1 MTSNRRLIEDFI
13 PIREISAQAAR
24 EKSIRKGHISTLHL
38 WWARR
43 PLVAAR
49 AAVFASLVAAP
60 ETYQKRT
67 CLKKTMIELCRW
79 EAGEP
84 TITNAR
90 KKILEA
96 QRDRLNLPAD
106 TPLNEVPPP
115 KVLDMFAGGGAIPL
129 EALRLGC
136 ETYAIDL
143 NPVAHIIELCTL
155 VYPQK
160 YGKKLALE
168 VEKWGNWVIENV
180 RAEIGDLYP
189 SIKVGEILPEKF
201 EQTELLSSF
210 VPSCLGGEKTTKTP
224 RYQAKMLTP
233 VAYLWTR
240 TVKCPNPACGA
251 SVPLVRQTWLCK
263 KKGKYVALKVIPNQQ
278 TKQVE
283 FEVVEATTEKDLGFD
298 PAAGSSRGN
307 STCRHCGTTVDV
319 NYVKKEG
326 VTDRIHQQLMSI
338 VCTTPGAEGKTYL
351 AGKQYECYVP
361 DTTELKNRIETLC
374 QETDLTLPNEP
385 LPNYGVLGFRVQPY
399 GLLKWSDLFTSRQ
412 LLALMTFVKWVRL
425 AHEKMMHAGYEEEFG
440 KAIAT
445 YLGVMCDRIADYNSS
460 ITSWHNTGEKT
471 SHTFTRQA
479 LPMVW
484 DFAEI
489 NPLGNASGNA
499 EGALTWILKVICQE
513 SNSGSP
519 GNIKR
524 GSAMALPVD
533 PESLNGSL
541 DAVITDPP
549 YFDSVPYAD
558 LSDFFYVWLKRS
570 IGYLYPE
577 HFSGQLTPKKNEAI
591 MEPSRHG
598 GNKIQAAK
606 AYEDMM
612 HQSFC
617 EASRVLKSG
626 GVMVVVYAH
635 KTTSGWVTLIDSLRR
650 AGFTITEA
658 WPLDTEMGARLR
670 GQNSAALASSIFLVT
685 RKRFLPWCLGGE
697 TTTETPR
704 HEGSLVGDY
713 AMEVKPQLAQI
724 VKERVKTLMEEG
736 VTGADL
742 VIACIGAGLRAY
754 TQFDRVELP
763 NGDELD
769 AQTFL
774 DEVQKEVLEA
784 ILTDVLL
791 CDKRGVSA
799 VDKPT
804 QYYILG
810 RYEYGEAIVD
820 FDEANTLARGVGVEL
835 DGAGGL
841 TNGKLA
847 LVKKTKNQVQLRD
860 YSDRGSYEDL
870 GIQKPEKQQSI
881 NVETQSQGGVPT
893 LIDILHRLLWLA
905 EKKPQDIP
913 NFLALAMPDANHL
926 RLVAQALAGRTL
938 ISNSGQEV
946 ALNPRTQE
954 QRAID
959 TLLASWKRLVE
970 ENLFTQSR

>member
-1 MTSNRRLIEDFI
+1 MILNRRLIEDFI

-67 CLKKTMIELCRW
+67 CLKKTMIDLCRW
-79 EAGEP
+79 EVGEQ
-84 TITNAR
+84 TIAR
-90 KKILEA
+90 ARRKILEA
-96 QRDRLNLPAD
+96 QRERLNLPAD
-106 TPLNEVPPP
+106 THLNEVPPP
-115 KVLDMFAGGGAIPL
+115 KVLDIFAGGGAIPL

-160 YGKKLALE
+160 YGKKLADE
-168 VEKWGNWVIENV
+168 VEKWGKWVIENV

-189 SIKVGEILPEKF
+189 PIKVGEVLLEEF
-201 EQTELLSSF
+201 EQIELLPKSKPKQLS
-210 VPSCLGGEKTTKTP
+210 LAKT
-224 RYQAKMLTP
+224 LTP

-263 KKGKYVALKVIPNQQ
+263 KSKKYVALNVIPNYE

-283 FEVVEATTEKDLGFD
+283 FQVVESTTEKGLGFD
-298 PAAGSSRGN
+298 PTAGSSRGN
-307 STCRHCGTTVDV
+307 SVCRHCGTTLDV
-319 NYVKKEG
+319 KYVKKEG
-326 VTDRIHQQLMSI
+326 LVGRIDQQFMAI
-338 VCTTPGAEGKTYL
+338 VCTTAGEKGKTYL
-351 AGKQYECYVP
+351 AGKEYEYYTSEP
-361 DTTELKNRIETLC
+361 DTFKNRLNQVCE
-374 QETDLTLPNEP
+374 ETDLSVPNEFIEKINTLNFQVP
-385 LPNYGVLGFRVQPY
+385 LY
-399 GLLKWSDLFTSRQ
+399 GLLEFKNLFTSRQ

-425 AHEKMMHAGYEEEFG
+425 AHEEMVQQGYEEDLG

-445 YLGVMCDRIADYNSS
+445 YLGIMCDRIADYNSS

-484 DFAEI
+484 DFVEI

-499 EGALTWILKVICQE
+499 EGALSWILKVITQE
-513 SNSGSP
+513 SKNRLP
-519 GNIKR
+519 GNCQR
-524 GSAMALPVD
+524 GSATALPF
-533 PESLNGSL
+533 ESSSL

-549 YFDSVPYAD
+549 YFGSISYAE

-570 IGYLYPE
+570 IGHLYPE
-577 HFSGQLTPKKNEAI
+577 HFSGQLTPKKTEAI
-591 MEPSRHG
+591 MAPWRHG
-598 GNKIQAAK
+598 GDKVKAAK
-606 AYEDMM
+606 AYEDKM
-612 HQSFC
+612 HQAFC
-617 EASRVLKSG
+617 ESSRVLKLG

-635 KTTSGWVTLIDSLRR
+635 KTTSGWVTLIDSIRR

-658 WPLDTEMGARLR
+658 WPLDTEMKARSVA
-670 GQNSAALASSIFLVT
+670 QNTAALASSIFLVA
-685 RKRFLPWCLGGE
+685 RKR
-697 TTTETPR
+697 TDST
-704 HEGSLVGDY
+704 VGDY
-713 AMEVKPQLAQI
+713 ATEVKPQLAEI

-774 DEVQKEVLEA
+774 DEVQKEVLET

-810 RYEYGEAIVD
+810 RYEYGEAIVE

-835 DGAGGL
+835 DGPGGL
-841 TNGKLA
+841 TDGKLA

-860 YSDRGSYEDL
+860 YSERGSYEDL
-870 GIQKPEKQQSI
+870 GILKSANSYQLMANGTISNEQLAISNQQLTI
-881 NVETQSQGGVPT
+881 NPT

-913 NFLALAMPDANHL
+913 NFLSLAMPDANQL

-938 ISNSGQEV
+938 ISNTGQEV
-946 ALNPRTQE
+946 TITPRTQE

-970 ENLFTQSR
+970 ENLFTQSK

>member
-67 CLKKTMIELCRW
+67 CLKKTMIDLCRW
-79 EAGEP
+79 EAGET
-84 TITNAR
+84 TIKDAR
-90 KKILEA
+90 RKILEA
-96 QRDRLNLPAD
+96 QRERLNLPDD

-160 YGKKLALE
+160 YGKKLADE

-189 SIKVGEILPEKF
+189 PIKVGEVLPEKF
-201 EQTELLSSF
+201 EQTELLPQSKPKQLS
-210 VPSCLGGEKTTKTP
+210 LAKT
-224 RYQAKMLTP
+224 LTP

-263 KKGKYVALKVIPNQQ
+263 KKGKYVALKVIPNDQ
-278 TKQVE
+278 TKRVE
-283 FEVVEATTEKDLGFD
+283 FEVVEATTEKALGFD
-298 PAAGSSRGN
+298 PDAGSSRGN
-307 STCRHCGTTVDV
+307 STCRHCGTTIPSKP
-319 NYVKKEG
+319 YIQAQGKAGKMG
-326 VTDRIHQQLMSI
+326 HQMMAI
-338 VCTTPGAEGKTYL
+338 VCTTPGTNGKTYL
-351 AGKQYECYVP
+351 SGKTFEEYVP
-361 DTTELKNRIETLC
+361 DEAAVRNRLEQLIE
-374 QETDLTLPNEP
+374 ETGVSTPNEP
-385 LPNYGVLGFRVQPY
+385 VKVWSGVFNAPLY
-399 GLLKWSDLFTSRQ
+399 GLDQFEKLFTPRQ

-425 AHEKMMHAGYEEEFG
+425 AHEKMMHAGYEEELG

-445 YLGVMCDRIADYNSS
+445 YLGVMCDRLADYNSS
-460 ITSWHNTGEKT
+460 ITHWHNTRELIGN
-471 SHTFTRQA
+471 TFARQA

-499 EGALTWILKVICQE
+499 EGALTWILQVINQE
-513 SNSGSP
+513 SNSGTP
-519 GNIKR
+519 GNLKR
-524 GSAMALPVD
+524 GSAMALPID
-533 PESLNGSL
+533 PESLNASL

-570 IGYLYPE
+570 IGHLYPE

-598 GNKIQAAK
+598 GNKTTAAK

-617 EASRVLKSG
+617 EANRVLKSG

-670 GQNSAALASSIFLVT
+670 GQNSAALASSIFLVA
-685 RKRFLPWCLGGE
+685 RKRE
-697 TTTETPR
+697 K
-704 HEGSLVGDY
+704 SDVGDY
-713 AMEVKPQLAQI
+713 AMEVRPQLAEI

-769 AQTFL
+769 AQSFL
-774 DEVQKEVLEA
+774 DEVQKEVLET

-810 RYEYGEAIVD
+810 RYEYGEAIVE

-841 TNGKLA
+841 TDGKLA
-847 LVKKTKNQVQLRD
+847 LVKKTKNQVHLRD
-860 YSDRGSYEDL
+860 YSDRGSHEDL
-870 GIQKPEKQQSI
+870 GIQKTAHTHF
-881 NVETQSQGGVPT
+881 NVKPQPLSAAPT

-905 EKKPQDIP
+905 ENKPQEIP
-913 NFLALAMPDANHL
+913 NFLILAQPDANQL
-926 RLVAQALAGRTL
+926 RLVAQALAGR
-938 ISNSGQEV
+938 
-946 ALNPRTQE
+946 ALTSDASLGAINASPEQRTQE

-959 TLLASWKRLVE
+959 SLLSSWKRLVE
-970 ENLFTQSR
+970 ENLFTMSK